1 MMWLF
6 VILILLGSC
15 SAPELDSAPFPLPNA
30 TIAEVRAM
38 AEAGYREVESDIVIV
53 GRVASSDSTGNIYRR
68 VVVEDG
74 TAGAEL
80 LTGFYDNY
88 LFLPEGANI
97 AIHLRGLA
105 IDTKDGVLRIGT
117 PADKGTS
124 LAPQMFVSVA
134 LWRRYVSLG
143 GSVER
148 VAPAELLLGEPF
160 DHLVGRLVCVRDV
173 SLATPDSTTW
183 GGRHLFCNPEGDSLW
198 VTTNPYATFALNTIP
213 HTPLT
218 LQGILYRSGLVPLEI
233 KNSTHESE

>member
-1 MMWLF
+1 
-6 VILILLGSC
+6 
-15 SAPELDSAPFPLPNA
+15 
-30 TIAEVRAM
+30 
-38 AEAGYREVESDIVIV
+38 
-53 GRVASSDSTGNIYRR
+53 
-68 VVVEDG
+68 
-74 TAGAEL
+74 
-80 LTGFYDNY
+80 
-88 LFLPEGANI
+88 
-97 AIHLRGLA
+97 
-105 IDTKDGVLRIGT
+105 
-117 PADKGTS
+117 
-124 LAPQMFVSVA
+124 MFVSVA

-183 GGRHLFCNPEGDSLW
+183 GGRHLFCNSEGDSLW

-233 KNSTHESE
+233 KNSTHKSE